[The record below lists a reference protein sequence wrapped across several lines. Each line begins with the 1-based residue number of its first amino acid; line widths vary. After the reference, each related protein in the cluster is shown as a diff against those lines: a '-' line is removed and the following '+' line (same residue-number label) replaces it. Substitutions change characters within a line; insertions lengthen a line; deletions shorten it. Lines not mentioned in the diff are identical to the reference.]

1 MDRVVIQFL
10 DRGHLKPWLLLRY
23 INHILFLWTHDE
35 ETHKEVFV
43 RLNDFQLNLKFT
55 REQSQK
61 PMNFLE
67 VLVKVEGEK
76 LCTDYFVK
84 VPSVINTS
92 IIAPAIVETPCCNPK
107 QMERSSFYSQELH
120 LKTLCSDGR
129 RLIFTVK
136 TLRNGL

>member
-10 DRGHLKPWLLLRY
+10 DSGHLKPWLLLRY
-23 INHILFLWTHDE
+23 IDHIFFLWTHDE
-35 ETHKEVFV
+35 ETHKEVLV

-61 PMNFLE
+61 QMKFLE
-67 VLVKVEGEK
+67 VLVKVQGEK
-76 LCTDYFVK
+76 LCTDYFIK

-92 IIAPAIVETPCCNPK
+92 IIAPAIVETPCCNPEK
-107 QMERSSFYSQELH
+107 MERSSSYSQKLH

-129 RLIFTVK
+129 GLIFTVK
-136 TLRNGL
+136 TLRSGL